1 MRDRCDEVPQYNF
14 TQELMNNPYRTMHR
28 KLHICRPWAPYG
40 KNIRFGKVLGSEEYF
55 KQCKRYVCQIIVMP
69 FVNNNSKKISAN
81 K

>member
-1 MRDRCDEVPQYNF
+1 
-14 TQELMNNPYRTMHR
+14 MHR